1 MRLIL
6 LGAPGAGKGTQA
18 EALSQRFAI
27 PTISTGE
34 MIRKEMRGNTK
45 LGQEARPYMDKGH
58 LLPDEMML
66 RMIKKRLSEKDC
78 ANGFIL
84 DGFPRTVPQA
94 EALDDLGI
102 DIDHVLEIEVAD
114 EEIIGRLSGRRQ
126 CPKCGA
132 TYHVV
137 YKAPK
142 KEGICDRCGEG
153 IARRD
158 DDDPK
163 TVAERLRVYHS
174 QTEPLEAFYEAKGL
188 LRRAKGQ
195 EEVSDTTSECLR
207 ALGVEA

>member
-18 EALSQRFAI
+18 EALSQRFAV

-34 MIRKEMRGNTK
+34 MIRQEMRGNTP
-45 LGQEARPYMDKGH
+45 LGQEAKPYMDKGH

-78 ANGFIL
+78 ENGYIL

-94 EALDDLGI
+94 EALDELGI
-102 DIDHVLEIEVAD
+102 DIDHVLEIVVPD
-114 EEIIGRLSGRRQ
+114 EQIVGRLSGRRQ

-137 YKAPK
+137 YKAPAT
-142 KEGICDRCGEG
+142 EGICDRCGE
-153 IARRD
+153 ALKRRD
-158 DDDPK
+158 DDDPD

-174 QTEPLEAFYEAKGL
+174 QTEPLEAFFEAKGM
-188 LRRAKGQ
+188 LRRAQGQ
-195 EEVSDTTSECLR
+195 EEVADTTLACLK